1 VREFHNEI
9 AGERFNQALVSARS
23 DLMKMSARRIDDE
36 PSQRAATQERMA
48 VGQTRARKF
57 SLVK

>member
-9 AGERFNQALVSARS
+9 AGERFNQALASARS
-23 DLMKMSARRIDDE
+23 DLMKMPQQRVDDE

-48 VGQTRARKF
+48 IVQSRSRKF